1 VNRYG
6 GRPRHHEDGGPWISI
21 GKQGGDGADG
31 RQVAAVDPFDD
42 DVLLTGGERV
52 MRTETATAPAGGVWT
67 RATAGPRRKTG
78 AQLLEFD
85 PLRTGVVYHAHAGG
99 IQRSTDGGRSWKPIG
114 ASAGDGR

>member
-1 VNRYG
+1 
-6 GRPRHHEDGGPWISI
+6 
-21 GKQGGDGADG
+21 
-31 RQVAAVDPFDD
+31 
-42 DVLLTGGERV
+42 